1 MPESCIVILDPSEY
15 MRNGDYIPTRYEAQ
29 QDAARWLIADITT
42 SSPENT
48 VGVMAGTSVM
58 VSTTNNIGQLF
69 EAVKSSRRRFTGEFE
84 IENSLQV
91 AFMALKHRRNKV
103 GSQRII
109 LFVGSPITDH
119 KSFGKLSKSLRKNNV
134 SLQIIT
140 LGDEPNQDKLE
151 LLIQNNSE
159 DSRMIN
165 IPKGTVPSEFL
176 SATSTFGT
184 ANGFAGEASG
194 GGMMGDTFDPSMDP
208 ELAMAL
214 QISLQEEQTRQ
225 AQLQQQEEQREE
237 TAAETSDVAAAAAP
251 VGSQVEAVGEGYD
264 DEMAMM
270 QQALA
275 MSLQDAEGGPLSQT
289 ETEEADSSET
299 LPSSSATE
307 GDNEASPSTPEPK
320 EVIETQ
326 TSDEDNK
333 VDSELATI
341 QARAASSSFNNSDDD
356 DDSSRPGSSP
366 ENAISLVDVVEDSLP
381 EALAADGKQFP
392 SAVAASAA
400 ATAAAMSSSSSSSN
414 KPPPPAMII
423 NVEDE
428 KNITNDVW
436 EDEPKR
442 SFGEEEDDSN
452 HTDEVWENEPR
463 VSVVAS
469 SIDHYEAEAMLLASP
484 PKSGGDDDKPKSYD
498 DETRMALIM
507 PDTTTLP
514 RDEKERPP
522 PPNMPPPEVPQTT
535 RSQESSSNWN
545 QINQALDVYYT
556 ASSETNN
563 ENLAQHSSLAAS
575 NDDPA
580 THFRSSSLASSAGA
594 SPTMRS
600 CWSNLDQAFD
610 EYNTAINEISTFLP
624 PASGNIMMMSSSA
637 PPSSFAASIQQQ
649 QQQEQ
654 QQGQEERQDN
664 VPREEY
670 QKLAAELDET
680 KKAMAIMQG
689 IVNEKDEMIV
699 ALREIMGM
707 MQQERRNQQEN
718 EAPNNNNNGNKKSET
733 EQSEREMTD
742 SLIQEIRKK
751 NRNLESLRQSLA
763 NYKNKSSANGG
774 GEAPG
779 AVSQS
784 LTEKRRKKRELEKL
798 RASLNRPTPQN

>member
-48 VGVMAGTSVM
+48 VGVMAGTSVL

-69 EAVKSSRRRFTGEFE
+69 EAVKSSRRKYTGEFE

-109 LFVGSPITDH
+109 LFVGSPIMDH
-119 KSFGKLSKSLRKNNV
+119 KSFPKLSKSLRKNNV
-134 SLQIIT
+134 SLQIVT

-184 ANGFAGEASG
+184 TNGFAGETSG
-194 GGMMGDTFDPSMDP
+194 GGMIDTFDPSMDP

-225 AQLQQQEEQREE
+225 AQLQQNEEQREATTVE
-237 TAAETSDVAAAAAP
+237 EDSVETSDVAAAPAL
-251 VGSQVEAVGEGYD
+251 SQIEADDDYK

-275 MSLQDAEGGPLSQT
+275 MSLQEEEDGRLQT
-289 ETEEADSSET
+289 EKEAD
-299 LPSSSATE
+299 PSSSSSVE
-307 GDNEASPSTPEPK
+307 MDNEP
-320 EVIETQ
+320 VIETK
-326 TSDEDNK
+326 TTDEDSK
-333 VDSELATI
+333 VEPELVTI
-341 QARAASSSFNNSDDD
+341 QDRAANSFKN
-356 DDSSRPGSSP
+356 DDSSRLGSSP
-366 ENAISLVDVVEDSLP
+366 ENAISLVDIEESLSDSD
-381 EALAADGKQFP
+381 DGKQFP
-392 SAVAASAA
+392 SAVAATAA
-400 ATAAAMSSSSSSSN
+400 ATAATMSSN
-414 KPPPPAMII
+414 KPLPPSMII

-428 KNITNDVW
+428 QDVQNDVW

-442 SFGEEEDDSN
+442 SFGEEDSATN
-452 HTDEVWENEPR
+452 EVWENEPR

-484 PKSGGDDDKPKSYD
+484 PKSGGDEPKSYD
-498 DETRMALIM
+498 DETKMALMM
-507 PDTTTLP
+507 PATVP
-514 RDEKERPP
+514 RDDNELPP
-522 PPNMPPPEVPQTT
+522 PPSMPPPDVPQTT
-535 RSQESSSNWN
+535 SSQESNWN

-556 ASSETNN
+556 ASSETNGRL
-563 ENLAQHSSLAAS
+563 EQHPVLGS
-575 NDDPA
+575 NDETA
-580 THFRSSSLASSAGA
+580 THYRSSSLQSVGSSTL
-594 SPTMRS
+594 PVIRS

-624 PASGNIMMMSSSA
+624 AGGNSMTM
-637 PPSSFAASIQQQ
+637 PSSVPPAHFASMQR
-649 QQQEQ
+649 
-654 QQGQEERQDN
+654 QGEEERQDN

-670 QKLAAELDET
+670 QKLAAELDEA
-680 KKAMAIMQG
+680 KKAMAIMHG

-707 MQQERRNQQEN
+707 MQQERRNLRN
-718 EAPNNNNNGNKKSET
+718 EAAPNDGNSET
-733 EQSEREMTD
+733 ESEREMTD

-751 NRNLESLRQSLA
+751 NRNLEGLRMSLA
-763 NYKNKSSANGG
+763 NYKTPSTT
-774 GEAPG
+774 GEAP
-779 AVSQS
+779 APVSQS
-784 LTEKRRKKRELEKL
+784 LTEKRRKKRELENL
-798 RASLNRPTPQN
+798 RASLSSQKRPTPQN